1 MFETCNL
8 KLNDYN
14 LTKKGKKMEYSL
26 CIDSIYPE
34 DGLKEKLEKIKQA
47 GFKFI
52 EFWDWRDK
60 DFELIINS
68 GLKVTN
74 FSGNRISSL
83 TLDNKEKVI
92 QEVNASID
100 IARRL
105 KCDCIMLLSDILE
118 GDGSVKINS
127 ISSEKKLLCLYDN
140 LRVLV
145 EIAKKR
151 DIMLVIEPLN
161 TLKDH
166 KNYFLDNF
174 LITLELIQLIDSEHL
189 KILYDIYHMQIME
202 GNVLETLQKYHQF
215 IGYIHVANVPNRC
228 EPWIGELDYRFIL
241 KELSKVYS
249 GFVGFEFFVKEKSFS
264 YEKLFQWIES
274 INL

>member
-1 MFETCNL
+1 MQ
-8 KLNDYN
+8 
-14 LTKKGKKMEYSL
+14 YSL
-26 CIDSIYPE
+26 CIDSIYPKE
-34 DGLKEKLEKIKQA
+34 NLKEKLEKIKQA

-60 DFELIINS
+60 DFDLIMNS
-68 GLKVTN
+68 GLEVSN

-92 QEVNASID
+92 QEINASID
-100 IARRL
+100 VAKKLECKR
-105 KCDCIMLLSDILE
+105 IMLLSDILE
-118 GDGSVKINS
+118 GDRSVKINS
-127 ISSEKKLLCLYDN
+127 ISSEKKLLRLYDN

-145 EIAKKR
+145 EVAKKR

-161 TLKDH
+161 SLKDH

-174 LITLELIQLIDSEHL
+174 LITLELIQSVNSEHL

-215 IGYIHVANVPNRC
+215 IEYIHVANVPYRC
-228 EPWIGELDYRFIL
+228 EPWTGELDFKFIL

-249 GFVGFEFFVKEKSFS
+249 GFVGFEFFVKEKRFT
-264 YEKLFQWIES
+264 YEKLFYWIQS
-274 INL
+274 LNL

>member
-1 MFETCNL
+1 MQF
-8 KLNDYN
+8 
-14 LTKKGKKMEYSL
+14 SL

-34 DGLKEKLEKIKQA
+34 ENLKEKLTRIKQA

-60 DFELIINS
+60 DFELFINS
-68 GLKVTN
+68 GLKVSN

-83 TLDNKEKVI
+83 ILDNKEKVI

-100 IARRL
+100 AAKRL
-105 KCDCIMLLSDILE
+105 KCDRIMLLSDILE

-140 LRVLV
+140 LKAAV
-145 EIAKKR
+145 EVAKKR

-161 TLKDH
+161 SLKDH
-166 KNYFLDNF
+166 KNYYLDSFLV
-174 LITLELIQLIDSEHL
+174 TLELIQSINSEHL

-202 GNVLETLQKYHQF
+202 GNIIDTLQKYHQF
-215 IGYIHVANVPNRC
+215 IGYIHIANVPYRC
-228 EPWIGELDYRFIL
+228 EPWMGELDFKFIL

-249 GFVGFEFFVKEKSFS
+249 GFVGFEFFVKDQSFT
-264 YEKLFQWIES
+264 YEKLYEWIKLV
-274 INL
+274 NL

>member
-1 MFETCNL
+1 
-8 KLNDYN
+8 
-14 LTKKGKKMEYSL
+14 MEFSL
-26 CIDSIYPE
+26 CIDSIYPKE
-34 DGLKEKLEKIKQA
+34 NLKEKLIRIEQA

-60 DFELIINS
+60 DFELIING
-68 GLKVTN
+68 GLKVSN

-83 TLDNKEKVI
+83 TLDEKERVI
-92 QEVNASID
+92 QEVNTSID
-100 IARRL
+100 AAKKL
-105 KCDCIMLLSDILE
+105 KCDRIMLLSDILE
-118 GDGSVKINS
+118 GDGSVKTDLL
-127 ISSEKKLLCLYDN
+127 SSEKKLLRLYDN

-161 TLKDH
+161 SLKDH

-174 LITLELIQLIDSEHL
+174 LITLELIQSINSEHL

-215 IGYIHVANVPNRC
+215 IGYIHLANVPYRC
-228 EPWIGELDYRFIL
+228 EPWIGELDYKFIL

-249 GFVGFEFFVKEKSFS
+249 GFVGFEFFVKDQNFT
-264 YEKLFQWIES
+264 YEKLYEWVHS
-274 INL
+274 IDF

>member
-1 MFETCNL
+1 MQ
-8 KLNDYN
+8 
-14 LTKKGKKMEYSL
+14 YSL

-34 DGLKEKLEKIKQA
+34 DNLKEKLEKIKQA

-60 DFELIINS
+60 DFELIINC
-68 GLKVTN
+68 GLKVSN

-83 TLDNKEKVI
+83 ILDNKEKVI

-100 IARRL
+100 AAKRL
-105 KCDCIMLLSDILE
+105 KCDRIMLLSDILE

-140 LRVLV
+140 LKAAV
-145 EIAKKR
+145 EVAKKR

-161 TLKDH
+161 SLKDH
-166 KNYFLDNF
+166 KNYYLDSFLV
-174 LITLELIQLIDSEHL
+174 TLELIQSINSEHL

-202 GNVLETLQKYHQF
+202 GNIIDTLQKYHQF
-215 IGYIHVANVPNRC
+215 IGYIHIANVPYRC
-228 EPWIGELDYRFIL
+228 EPWMGELDFKFIL

-249 GFVGFEFFVKEKSFS
+249 GFVGFEFFVKDQSFT
-264 YEKLFQWIES
+264 YEKLYEWIKLV
-274 INL
+274 NL

>member
-1 MFETCNL
+1 MQF
-8 KLNDYN
+8 
-14 LTKKGKKMEYSL
+14 SL
-26 CIDSIYPE
+26 CIDSIYP
-34 DGLKEKLEKIKQA
+34 KENFEKKLNKIKQA
-47 GFKFI
+47 GFDFI

-60 DFELIINS
+60 DFNLIMNS
-68 GLKVTN
+68 GLKVSN

-83 TLDNKEKVI
+83 TLDDKEKVI

-100 IARRL
+100 AAKKL
-105 KCDCIMLLSDILE
+105 KCDRIMLLSDILE

-127 ISSEKKLLCLYDN
+127 ISSEKKLLRLYDN
-140 LRVLV
+140 FRVLV
-145 EIAKKR
+145 EVAKKR

-161 TLKDH
+161 SLKDH

-174 LITLELIQLIDSEHL
+174 LITLELIQSIDSEHI

-215 IGYIHVANVPNRC
+215 IGYIHVANVPYRC
-228 EPWIGELDYRFIL
+228 EPWIGELDYKFIL

-249 GFVGFEFFVKEKSFS
+249 GFVGFEFFVKEKCFS
-264 YEKLFQWIES
+264 YEKLFQWIQS
-274 INL
+274 LNL

>member
-1 MFETCNL
+1 MQ
-8 KLNDYN
+8 
-14 LTKKGKKMEYSL
+14 YSL
-26 CIDSIYPE
+26 CIDSIYPKE
-34 DGLKEKLEKIKQA
+34 NLEEKLTRIKQA

-60 DFELIINS
+60 NFNLIMNS
-68 GLKVTN
+68 GLKVSN

-83 TLDNKEKVI
+83 TLDDKEKVI

-100 IARRL
+100 AAKKL
-105 KCDCIMLLSDILE
+105 KCDRMMLLSDILE

-127 ISSEKKLLCLYDN
+127 ISSEKKLLRLYDN
-140 LRVLV
+140 LKILV

-161 TLKDH
+161 SLKDH

-174 LITLELIQLIDSEHL
+174 QTTLKLVKSINSENL
-189 KILYDIYHMQIME
+189 KILYDTYHMQIME

-215 IGYIHVANVPNRC
+215 IGYIHGANVPYRC
-228 EPWIGELDYRFIL
+228 EPWTGELDFRFIL

-249 GFVGFEFFVKEKSFS
+249 GFVGFEFFVKGKDFTYRKL
-264 YEKLFQWIES
+264 YEWIQS
-274 INL
+274 INF

>member
-1 MFETCNL
+1 MKF
-8 KLNDYN
+8 
-14 LTKKGKKMEYSL
+14 SL
-26 CIDSIYPE
+26 CIDSIYPKDNLE
-34 DGLKEKLEKIKQA
+34 EKLTRIKQA

-68 GLKVTN
+68 GLNVSN

-83 TLDNKEKVI
+83 ILDNKEKII
-92 QEVNASID
+92 QEINTSID
-100 IARRL
+100 TAKRL
-105 KCDCIMLLSDILE
+105 KCDRIMLLSDILE
-118 GDGSVKINS
+118 SDGSVKINS
-127 ISSEKKLLCLYDN
+127 ISSEKKLLRLYDN

-145 EIAKKR
+145 EVAKKR

-161 TLKDH
+161 SLKDH

-174 LITLELIQLIDSEHL
+174 LITLELIQSIDSEYL

-215 IGYIHVANVPNRC
+215 IGYIHVANVPYRC
-228 EPWIGELDYRFIL
+228 EPWIGELDYKFIL

-249 GFVGFEFFVKEKSFS
+249 GFVGFEFFAKEKCFS
-264 YEKLFQWIES
+264 YEKLFQWIQLL
-274 INL
+274 NL

>member
-1 MFETCNL
+1 
-8 KLNDYN
+8 
-14 LTKKGKKMEYSL
+14 MEFSL

-34 DGLKEKLEKIKQA
+34 YGLKEKLERIKQA

-68 GLKVTN
+68 GLKVSN

-83 TLDNKEKVI
+83 ILDNKEKVI

-100 IARRL
+100 AAKRL
-105 KCDCIMLLSDILE
+105 KCDRIMLLSDILE

-140 LRVLV
+140 LKAAV
-145 EIAKKR
+145 EVAKKR

-161 TLKDH
+161 SLKDH
-166 KNYFLDNF
+166 KNYYLDSFLV
-174 LITLELIQLIDSEHL
+174 TLELIQSINSEHL

-202 GNVLETLQKYHQF
+202 GNIIDTLQKYHQF
-215 IGYIHVANVPNRC
+215 IGYIHIANVPYRC
-228 EPWIGELDYRFIL
+228 EPWMGELDFKFIL

-249 GFVGFEFFVKEKSFS
+249 GFVGFEFFVKDQSFT
-264 YEKLFQWIES
+264 YEKLYEWIKLA
-274 INL
+274 NL

>member
-1 MFETCNL
+1 MQF
-8 KLNDYN
+8 
-14 LTKKGKKMEYSL
+14 SL
-26 CIDSIYPE
+26 CIDSIYPKE
-34 DGLKEKLEKIKQA
+34 NLEEKLIRIKQA

-68 GLKVTN
+68 GLKVSN

-83 TLDNKEKVI
+83 ILDNKEKII
-92 QEVNASID
+92 QEVDASID
-100 IARRL
+100 AAKKL
-105 KCDCIMLLSDILE
+105 KCDRIMLLSDILE

-127 ISSEKKLLCLYDN
+127 LSSEKKLLHLDDN
-140 LRVLV
+140 LRILV
-145 EIAKKR
+145 EVAKKR

-161 TLKDH
+161 SLKDH

-215 IGYIHVANVPNRC
+215 IGYIHVANVPYRC
-228 EPWIGELDYRFIL
+228 EPWTGELDFKFIL
-241 KELSKVYS
+241 KELSKIYS
-249 GFVGFEFFVKEKSFS
+249 GFVGFEFFIKEKSFS
-264 YEKLFQWIES
+264 YEKLFQWIQS